1 MRFLVSLVST
11 VVLLIVELVLT
22 LVVYTGLNI
31 YSLDLFGSL
40 VRMAGSVLEVVASLF
55 ERLFTGSANAAYASV
70 FGELGPK
77 AMLLLLI
84 GLFVAAAV
92 RLLTALARGLSS

>member
-1 MRFLVSLVST
+1 MRFLGSLVST

-55 ERLFTGSANAAYASV
+55 ERLFAGSANAAYASV

-84 GLFVAAAV
+84 GLFVAAVV